1 MSYYDVCCRLVLA
14 VTISLISAGQYYF
27 GWNNYNEAIKC
38 LSQVPKY
45 RIQVDAVSNGRDQT
59 GPKLFALSGHGDC
72 ED

>member
-1 MSYYDVCCRLVLA
+1 MSISIRLVLA

-45 RIQVDAVSNGRDQT
+45 RIQVGYYTITKVCVIVGNFRPQKSPRVT
-59 GPKLFALSGHGDC
+59 GC
-72 ED
+72 